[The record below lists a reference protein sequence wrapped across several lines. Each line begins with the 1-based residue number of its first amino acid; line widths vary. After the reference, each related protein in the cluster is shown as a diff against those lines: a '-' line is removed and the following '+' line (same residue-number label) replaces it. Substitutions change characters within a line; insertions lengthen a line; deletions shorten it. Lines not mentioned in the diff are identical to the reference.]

1 MSSSSRVRAA
11 TLAAVISLASLAAAP
26 GLANGSTH
34 VESGVATVVRA
45 SSEAGSAKTSVRLK
59 ALERKVLRRL
69 NAYRSKHG
77 RKAVRMQ
84 KQLRRAAL
92 AHARAMGKK
101 GFFAHE
107 SANGEAFDKRI
118 KRYYGIK
125 GFRSWS
131 VGENLVW
138 ASGSL
143 SAKRAITLWDGSPG
157 HRRNMREGGWRQI
170 GVAAVR
176 VRSAPGVF
184 KGFDVTIIVTDFG
197 TRT

>member
-1 MSSSSRVRAA
+1 MSASPRARAA
-11 TLAAVISLASLAAAP
+11 ALATFLAIALSALTPGLASGSAQLESGAASLA
-26 GLANGSTH
+26 
-34 VESGVATVVRA
+34 RA
-45 SSEAGSAKTSVRLK
+45 SAGADSATTSVRLK

-69 NAYRSKHG
+69 NAYRNKHG

-92 AHARAMGKK
+92 VHAQAMGKK

-107 SANGEAFDKRI
+107 SANGEVFATRI
-118 KRYYGIK
+118 KRYYGVR

-143 SAKRAITLWDGSPG
+143 NAKRAISLWDGSPG

-197 TRT
+197 TRS